1 MEFLI
6 VVWCIFAFAVAYV
19 AKQRGRDN
27 AMWFAL
33 SLVISPL
40 LAMLAL
46 IAMPDLKAI
55 AAEEKRRRDAEDAA
69 QNRHDELIAAL
80 RGLRQ

>member
-46 IAMPDLKAI
+46 ID
-55 AAEEKRRRDAEDAA
+55 
-69 QNRHDELIAAL
+69 RHDELIVAL